1 MREPKAMTSE
11 IRGKREIPFTLGYL
25 NLWWGFL
32 NLYTMCCYNV
42 NYDEIMVM
50 NECNDVVE
58 WMKFKE
64 INVGF
69 MNWKFIL
76 KRVGNP
82 VR

>member
-1 MREPKAMTSE
+1 M
-11 IRGKREIPFTLGYL
+11 
-25 NLWWGFL
+25 
-32 NLYTMCCYNV
+32 

-50 NECNDVVE
+50 NEGNDVVE